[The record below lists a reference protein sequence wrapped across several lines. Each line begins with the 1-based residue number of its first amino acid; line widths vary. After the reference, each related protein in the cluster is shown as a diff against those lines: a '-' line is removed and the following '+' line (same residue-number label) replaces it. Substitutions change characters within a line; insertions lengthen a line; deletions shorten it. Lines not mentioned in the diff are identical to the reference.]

1 MRKRMKLFHVLVI
14 AFVIVAG
21 GLVTMNQ
28 LETDITVL
36 QGQSRQVRLEQ
47 IRLQNENG
55 ELKKEDS
62 QKDDQSYIIGL
73 ARTQYGYLMPGE
85 IYFKVAN
92 PEVLGIVPEAEIVE
106 EGK

>member
-1 MRKRMKLFHVLVI
+1 VRKRMKLFHVLVI

-55 ELKKEDS
+55 ELKKVFFVGTGALMS
-62 QKDDQSYIIGL
+62 GISTLQSESIP
-73 ARTQYGYLMPGE
+73 A
-85 IYFKVAN
+85 VAHG
-92 PEVLGIVPEAEIVE
+92 VLLTG
-106 EGK
+106 G